1 MPLITSDYNPS
12 VFFKH
17 GHLSTIYCGLF
28 RRING
33 LIQQRERLELTDGDF
48 LDLDW
53 SYSLKKTS
61 KVAIII
67 HGLEGNAQ
75 RAYVAGSAKQFN
87 SHEIDACTLNLRSC
101 SGEVNRLYRSYSSG
115 STEDLEAVI
124 HHILQTKKY
133 SEIYING
140 FSLGG
145 NIILKYLGE
154 GNTIPK
160 EVRAAIAI
168 SVPCDLHNCAL
179 ELLKPKNILFAKRFK
194 KHLLEK
200 IKIKQKLFPN
210 NISLEEINSIKT
222 IIDFDDI
229 YTSKA
234 HGYSNALDYYNKCS
248 SGQFL
253 PNINIPTLLI
263 NAKNDSFLGD
273 KCYPIETAK
282 NNKNIYL
289 EIPTYGGHVGFYG
302 KKNITYTEE
311 RTLFFIE
318 EIKIS

>member
-1 MPLITSDYNPS
+1 MPLITSDYKPS
-12 VFFKH
+12 LFFKH

-33 LIQQRERLELTDGDF
+33 LIQQRERLELVDGDF

-53 SYSLKKTS
+53 SYSLNKTP

-87 SHEIDACTLNLRSC
+87 AHEIDACTINLRSC
-101 SGEVNRLYRSYSSG
+101 SGETNRLYRSYSSG
-115 STEDLEAVI
+115 SSKDLEAVI
-124 HHILQTKKY
+124 HYILETKHY

-145 NIILKYLGE
+145 NITLKYLGE
-154 GNTIPK
+154 GNNIPE
-160 EVRAAIAI
+160 EVKAAIAI
-168 SVPCDLHNCAL
+168 SVPCNLHDCAL

-200 IKIKQKLFPN
+200 IKIKQKLFPHK
-210 NISLEEINSIKT
+210 ISLEEINNVKT
-222 IIDFDDI
+222 IIDFDEI
-229 YTSKA
+229 YTSKT
-234 HGYSNALDYYNKCS
+234 HGYNNALDYYKKCS

-253 PNINIPTLLI
+253 SKIKIPTLLI

-273 KCYPIETAK
+273 KCYPVEAAK
-282 NNKNIYL
+282 NNKHFYM

-302 KKNITYTEE
+302 KNNITYTE
-311 RTLFFIE
+311 RKTQFFIE
-318 EIKIS
+318 EVI